1 MSNSDIVTQTTK
13 GTVVEN
19 YIPTGKCS
27 DNYQDIDALAKE
39 FLDLLCHQGYDDR
52 ITFDD
57 EEGMVVNLRT
67 NLELLNDY
75 HFTDTEWCRF
85 FNDCIANPDEH
96 ILEKSRKLQ
105 GDFVQVLTRDDGT
118 TKNIILINKND
129 IAQNHLEVL
138 DHSLFMVEEGEK
150 RNMISDYTILV
161 NGLPL
166 VHVELKQRDI
176 TIQEAFS
183 HIDTY
188 QKEASWASCRL
199 FEYVQIFV
207 LSNGSDTKYYSNST
221 RKKAIKEAEAC
232 IEKREKTFSSFEYT
246 SYWADSNNVII
257 PDLLDFTQTFF
268 ASHTLINLLT
278 KYCLLTSE
286 NELLIM
292 SPSQIAAAEHNLIHI
307 KDAKENTTAIEMSNQ
322 RIIPLIVDEIEKQK
336 DRTGKTE
343 TIDVIEPVIDAIA
356 ERLGTTR
363 AVVKEKAVS
372 LGFPEAAGAFVPI
385 YGDRTAAPYCRS
397 DGKVD
402 IQYTYTI
409 GFEELRSVFD
419 NNEELKTEVQEGLFL
434 YVDGHLVFNSRKYCS
449 EDHGKLMLTDYARSH
464 IEQCCIA
471 FAIELPPNNSAPV
484 FHLEDALEKK
494 REGARIIGGVTYIK
508 GIENTPNETRAAEYD
523 RLFDET
529 YQLMD
534 AFNNNLAHNLTLVL
548 DARKVN
554 KYDLSLE
561 LNYDEASLGRFFTGR
576 RKPSAVMLTKIC
588 IALNM
593 PYNLSKRIFR
603 DSPNQLDLNTKKG
616 QLLDFALMSLY
627 GHPIKEVGDFLKRH
641 GVQI

>member
-13 GTVVEN
+13 DTVVGN

-85 FNDCIANPDEH
+85 FNDCIANPNEH

-166 VHVELKQRDI
+166 VHVELRRRDI

-188 QKEASWASCRL
+188 QKEASWARCRL

-221 RKKAIKEAEAC
+221 RKKAIIEAEAC
-232 IEKREKTFSSFEYT
+232 IEEREKTFSSFEHT
-246 SYWADSNNVII
+246 SHWADSNNVII
-257 PDLLDFTQTFF
+257 PDLLGFTQTFF

-343 TIDVIEPVIDAIA
+343 TIDVIEPVIDAIS

-363 AVVKEKAVS
+363 AAVKEKAVS

-419 NNEELKTEVQEGLFL
+419 NNKELKKKVEEGRFL

-471 FAIELPPNNSAPV
+471 FAIEMPHAVTPNV
-484 FHLEDALEKK
+484 FCELTTLEAK
-494 REGARIIGGVTYIK
+494 RTGPRVIGGITYIK
-508 GIENTPNETRAAEYD
+508 GVNNGTIETQNAEFD
-523 RLFDET
+523 ALFSDT
-529 YQLMD
+529 YKLI
-534 AFNNNLAHNLTLVL
+534 AECNNDLAHNLELVRTT
-548 DARKVN
+548 RKVTVRAIA
-554 KYDLSLE
+554 DE
-561 LNYDEASLGRFFTGR
+561 MHYDEGSLSRFFTGE
-576 RKPSAVMLTKIC
+576 RKPRAELLAYIC

-593 PYNLSKRIFR
+593 PYILSRRIFE
-603 DSPNQLDLNTKKG
+603 DSPNRLDLSSEKG
-616 QLLDFALMSLY
+616 KLLDFALQTMF
-627 GHPIKEVGDFLKRH
+627 GHPLEEVGELLKRH
-641 GVQI
+641 GVI